1 MKSWP
6 ADKVLRRRI
15 DGLEPYPKNARVHTP
30 AQIGQIAKSIQ
41 AYGFTVPVLT
51 DEAGRIIAGHGR
63 VEAAKALGLD
73 DVPTVTA
80 EGWSEAQ
87 RRAYTIL
94 DNKLTLNAAWDEV
107 VLGTEFAELEALG
120 FDLGDLAFEPAELAA
135 IRDTLSAGLTDPDE
149 APAPPDQPIATTG
162 DLWALGRHRLLC
174 GDATR
179 VEDTQKLLG
188 SAKPHLMVTDPPYGV
203 KLDPTWRDRAG
214 LNSLGSAG
222 PGSQNYMD
230 SGERDIE
237 ARWDEAWRLA
247 PCDVFYIWCAGSRL
261 VEVHNALADAGF
273 ETRQQLIWQKSVLTR
288 TRSHYWWS
296 HEHCLYGVRCGKI
309 AHWHGAPGQ
318 STVWELSSPKHIMGG
333 SNEENQPHPAQKP
346 IDCMKRPIE
355 NNSQPGDAV
364 YDPFVGS
371 GTSIIAAEMTGRKC
385 YAIEIEPAYVEVSIV
400 RWQNFTGK
408 EAKLGDETFAQ
419 VAERRR
425 SNEAW
430 NATWK
435 KPFHRPEAL

>member
-94 DNKLTLNAAWDEV
+94 DNKLTLNAAWDEAI
-107 VLGTEFAELEALG
+107 LGAEFAELEALG
-120 FDLGDLAFEPAELAA
+120 FDLGDLAFSPPELAL
-135 IRDTLSAGLTDPDE
+135 IRDSKPVGLTDPDDAPD
-149 APAPPDQPIATTG
+149 APAEPIATTG

-174 GDATR
+174 GDATKA
-179 VEDTQKLLG
+179 EDAQKLFG
-188 SAKPHLMVTDPPYGV
+188 GAKPHLMVTDPPYGV
-203 KLDPTWRDRAG
+203 DYDPRWRLESGINKPHQKRAEGRVSNDDRADWRD
-214 LNSLGSAG
+214 
-222 PGSQNYMD
+222 
-230 SGERDIE
+230 
-237 ARWDEAWRLA
+237 AWILFEG
-247 PCDVFYIWCAGSRL
+247 DVAY
-261 VEVHNALADAGF
+261 V
-273 ETRQQLIWQKSVLTR
+273 
-288 TRSHYWWS
+288 
-296 HEHCLYGVRCGKI
+296 
-309 AHWHGAPGQ
+309 WHGALHSSEVAESLKAAGFQMRSQIIWAKSTLVIGRGHYHWQHEPCWYSVRQKSNWRGDHKQ
-318 STVWELSSPKHIMGG
+318 STLWQIQNMHRTQGNVDDGKT
-333 SNEENQPHPAQKP
+333 PHSAQKP
-346 IDCMKRPIE
+346 VECMRRPIE
-355 NNSQPGDAV
+355 NNSQAGDAV

-371 GTSIIAAEMTGRKC
+371 GTTIIAAEMTARQC
-385 YAIEIEPAYVEVSIV
+385 YAIEINPAYIDVAIV
-400 RWQNFTGK
+400 RWQNFSGK

-430 NATWK
+430 NAMWK